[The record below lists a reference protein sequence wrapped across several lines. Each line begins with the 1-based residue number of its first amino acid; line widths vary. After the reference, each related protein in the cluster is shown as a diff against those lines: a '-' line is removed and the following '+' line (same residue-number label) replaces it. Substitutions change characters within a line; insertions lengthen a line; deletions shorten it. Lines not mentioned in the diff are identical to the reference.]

1 LPSCIASLP
10 AVVAGTAYRVV
21 ELEPLEPVP
30 EPGYVP
36 DDVPLGLVGLLV
48 PLVPDP
54 MPEPVVLSEPVPE
67 LPLLPGVDMPPVPGV
82 VPDVA
87 PGVGVLMVP
96 FPVPLA
102 PEVSLGAL

>member
-1 LPSCIASLP
+1 
-10 AVVAGTAYRVV
+10 VV

-36 DDVPLGLVGLLV
+36 DDVPLGLVGLAPV
-48 PLVPDP
+48 P

-87 PGVGVLMVP
+87 PGAGVLMVP